1 MFLFWEWGC
10 GMTVCSKQFHAPT
23 PLDTPLLRTTV
34 FPPSWKS
41 VSLLLQLNGGLS
53 RASTQLTQL
62 FMPELLLFPILTW
75 FYPKHLPRQSGLLL
89 WTFQMLTSAFLC
101 ILTANISS
109 RSCLTDSLTV
119 SRFPWITYY
128 LPFCLIP
135 QPCTTAIN
143 PRYYA
148 PSICRWP
155 SNCCP
160 NLKNNAALILS
171 HSWNI
176 WLESP
181 PTLGIPDPTKPFTQ
195 DERDGCMTLLLLQKH
210 SDRLIKSGSVFLREA
225 WPSRW

>member
-1 MFLFWEWGC
+1 ME
-10 GMTVCSKQFHAPT
+10 VREPPAPT
-23 PLDTPLLRTTV
+23 EWRFVQDLHAVNAAVHARAPAVPN
-34 FPPSWKS
+34 PYMI
-41 VSLLLQLNGGLS
+41 LS
-53 RASTQLTQL
+53 Q
-62 FMPELLLFPILTW
+62 
-75 FYPKHLPRQSGLLL
+75 HLPRPSGLLL

-101 ILTANISS
+101 ILTANIGS

-148 PSICRWP
+148 PSIRRWP

-160 NLKNNAALILS
+160 NLKNNAAPILS

-210 SDRLIKSGSVFLREA
+210 SDCLIKSGSVFLREA